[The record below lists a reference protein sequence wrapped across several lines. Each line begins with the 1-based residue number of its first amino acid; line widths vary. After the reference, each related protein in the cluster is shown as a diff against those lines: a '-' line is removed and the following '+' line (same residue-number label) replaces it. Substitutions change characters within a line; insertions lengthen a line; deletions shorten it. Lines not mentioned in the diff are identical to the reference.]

1 MFEMFADIFGSY
13 SRIIVF
19 LHILSAS
26 LLVGSMLIMI
36 FVVRP
41 VISSVKDPV
50 LRHKS
55 CLGMLK
61 KYIYFIIPVMLI
73 LVSASVFMNVGL
85 GFKYGNPTK
94 FIMVHI
100 KESIWLFMVFNFM
113 LMYIKYS
120 NAKRALKREDFLT
133 TQENIILT
141 VKYLM
146 PLNLLLGMIAIYFGV
161 IIRGY

>member
-1 MFEMFADIFGSY
+1 MFEMFADVFGSY

-41 VISSVKDPV
+41 VISSVEDSV
-50 LRHKS
+50 LRYKS

-94 FIMVHI
+94 FIMIHI

>member
-41 VISSVKDPV
+41 VISSVEDPV
-50 LRHKS
+50 LRYKS